1 MKPPARP
8 SRQSTWRTDTTC
20 ADTVRPTHVEA
31 HGVAD
36 LNAETVADALFDRHL
51 AASDDGVAGH
61 AAPSTI
67 VSLRS
72 SAAR

>member
-8 SRQSTWRTDTTC
+8 SRQSTWRTDTTR

-36 LNAETVADALFDRHL
+36 LDAEAVADALFDRDL
-51 AASDDGVAGH
+51 ALGDGVAGH
-61 AAPSTI
+61 AAPSMI